1 MVFSGDN
8 IAMPSLNVKA
18 IKQVKIQ
25 GYSMPCFLL
34 KLALT
39 LSHI

>member
-1 MVFSGDN
+1 MVFSSDN
-8 IAMPSLNVKA
+8 IAMPSLDVKV

-25 GYSMPCFLL
+25 GYSMPCVLL

-39 LSHI
+39 